1 MSTKYMNK
9 VFQDTFKFNFRER
22 PDSTD
27 YIPQEY
33 WQLTERNYN
42 GSKPEHRGGEQGG
55 YFNQEE
61 ENILRMI
68 DEKNGIVIKVDDTGQ
83 VLTKEQD
90 ENNQKLKYIMTKAG
104 LWADETQ
111 LQE

>member
-1 MSTKYMNK
+1 
-9 VFQDTFKFNFRER
+9 
-22 PDSTD
+22 
-27 YIPQEY
+27 
-33 WQLTERNYN
+33 
-42 GSKPEHRGGEQGG
+42 
-55 YFNQEE
+55 
-61 ENILRMI
+61 MI

-111 LQE
+111 L